1 MRNVIKVLLLVAI
14 VLLSACESEQKRSN
28 KATGM
33 LSLQLTASGNV
44 INTTTRT
51 EGDSSGNEGDNTED
65 DDLAPNVGDFTIA
78 LMDGNVVKTSWDKF
92 SEYPK
97 YAVLPVGTY
106 TLKAYYGSSDKEGF
120 ESPYYEGT
128 QEITIE
134 DDATVEANIT
144 CYLTN
149 VKVSVEYT
157 DAFKKYFSDYSTT
170 VQSAG
175 GSPVV
180 FSKDEVRAAYVKP
193 GVITVYANVEKQN
206 GQSAKLNILDID
218 EAKAREFYRLKLDID
233 AGSATLKISFDDTTV
248 EKPIEINVS
257 DDILNMQPPFFTASG
272 YSSGEMQEVKEGSAI
287 SPLSMLITARNG
299 IKKCVLTTQSASLLA
314 QGWPASI
321 DLVNPKEEDLQQMK
335 TLGLSMRGLS
345 ANVDKMATLD
355 FSEVIPNLQYGNGD
369 NENIFSLV
377 VTDKIG
383 RANDPAEVIKVKA
396 LDNQF
401 AVGTVGNVDLGVYEI
416 TVPVTLDG
424 DISKVKFQYLN
435 NETWT
440 DINVSN
446 IVTEGINHNVTLLL
460 SSMAITNF
468 QVKVICGSRSLFTSV
483 GVNPPVFILQASDAD
498 MWATKATIHIVGRNE
513 GTTEYMKNQ
522 PVVVEYIKFSEFET
536 GEWITPEQTKNG
548 DVIEI
553 TGLPADAEKENIYRL
568 KATSGDMMAANILD
582 ITTEKAVQ
590 VPNAGFENW
599 YELWLFKNT
608 IFLSGGEDIYA
619 FYPYVKDE
627 SDKWWSSRNDKT
639 TQAYS
644 GVASWYYSSFPGTVP
659 TAKTSWT
666 AYNHLNKHGGQSL
679 TIGAHNGDTA
689 MEITTVGHGANR
701 WTSQSSAQNNVASR
715 TAGALFIGTFDR
727 ASQTETLGHMFES
740 RPSSVEFYYKFYSY
754 NNEST
759 KAYAVLYD
767 EQKQEIGK
775 GEFIVSASVDT
786 YTKGVIDIHYTVK
799 KKAAYIT
806 IVFLSSSAESPATL
820 AIQGSKGA
828 FNAGYGD
835 SRHIGSVLTVD
846 DVELIY

>member
-1 MRNVIKVLLLVAI
+1 MRNVIKVLLLVTI

-65 DDLAPNVGDFTIA
+65 DDLAPNVEDFTIA

-134 DDATVEANIT
+134 DDATAEANIT

-233 AGSATLKISFDDTTV
+233 AGSSILKISFDDTTV

-272 YSSGEMQEVKEGSAI
+272 YSSGEMQEVKEGSSI

-299 IKKCVLTTQSASLLA
+299 IKKCVLTTQSTSLLA

-335 TLGLSMRGLS
+335 TLGLLMRGLS

-355 FSEVIPNLQYGNGD
+355 FSEVIPKLQYGSGD

-383 RANDPAEVIKVKA
+383 RANEHAEVIEVKV

-401 AVGTVGNVDLGVYEI
+401 AVGIVETLPVNATSFI
-416 TVPVTLDG
+416 IPVTLDG
-424 DISKVKFQYLN
+424 DLTTIKYQYQENDIWL
-435 NETWT
+435 
-440 DINVSN
+440 DINPSDIVS
-446 IVTEGINHNVTLLL
+446 EGINHQVTITLP
-460 SSMAITNF
+460 SMIGKDLPM
-468 QVKVICGSRSLFTSV
+468 KVSCGSRTEELVISVKPLTFSLQVSE
-483 GVNPPVFILQASDAD
+483 IDC
-498 MWATKATIHIVGRNE
+498 WATKAIIHLVYNDITELDYLKNNLTLQYME
-513 GTTEYMKNQ
+513 NGTDNWVTAKCTVDDGGLAEM
-522 PVVVEYIKFSEFET
+522 
-536 GEWITPEQTKNG
+536 
-548 DVIEI
+548 
-553 TGLPADAEKENIYRL
+553 TGLLEDQEKEHTYQVR
-568 KATSGDMMAANILD
+568 AVCANGVISTNVVT
-582 ITTEKAVQ
+582 ITTEIARQ
-590 VPNAGFENW
+590 LPNASFESWSWNQTD
-599 YELWLFKNT
+599 KNGSPIT
-608 IFLSGGEDIYA
+608 KNLDLVYWKKWF
-619 FYPYVKDE
+619 PWDE
-627 SDKWWSSRNDKT
+627 NGAEKGWDTLNEKT
-639 TQAYS
+639 TQDGATPSKFIWPTPPYVGCCYVANS
-644 GVASWYYSSFPGTVP
+644 GTIPTTDCTSGTYAALVRTVGWGSGSAAAGGASKKGDAGYLYLGT
-659 TAKTSWT
+659 
-666 AYNHLNKHGGQSL
+666 LNK
-679 TIGAHNGDTA
+679 
-689 MEITTVGHGANR
+689 
-701 WTSQSSAQNNVASR
+701 SSYTPQYGIEFS
-715 TAGALFIGTFDR
+715 
-727 ASQTETLGHMFES
+727 S
-740 RPSSVEFYYKFYSY
+740 RPSGVTFMYKYKPKNPIDKFIAKIVVLDNEGNIISEKQLPDSECGENGSYTLKRIELDYPKGSKKADKMYILFQSGTQVEPG
-754 NNEST
+754 ST
-759 KAYAVLYD
+759 NYD
-767 EQKQEIGK
+767 YPKGGNLSD
-775 GEFIVSASVDT
+775 GEFLGAQL
-786 YTKGVIDIHYTVK
+786 
-799 KKAAYIT
+799 YI
-806 IVFLSSSAESPATL
+806 
-820 AIQGSKGA
+820 
-828 FNAGYGD
+828 
-835 SRHIGSVLTVD
+835 D
-846 DVELIY
+846 DVKLVY